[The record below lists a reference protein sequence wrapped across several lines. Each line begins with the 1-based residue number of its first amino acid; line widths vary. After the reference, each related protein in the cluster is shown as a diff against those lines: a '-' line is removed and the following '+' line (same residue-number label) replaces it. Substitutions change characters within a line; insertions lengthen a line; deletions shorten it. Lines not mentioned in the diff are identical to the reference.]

1 MAKRRLFEAGDM
13 VTTFT
18 GQPGIVISEAVLAAA
33 EGTLKE
39 GKRPG
44 HYFAPGCC
52 HHPDYVVQ
60 VPVLFEDGTYDIMR
74 AMNIRKATSLAEENQ
89 LRLQVLRNGLT
100 VQQTAADTDGN

>member
-1 MAKRRLFEAGDM
+1 MEKRRLFEAGDM

-33 EGTLKE
+33 ERRLKE

-60 VPVLFEDGTYDIMR
+60 VPVLFEDGTYDVMR
-74 AMNIRKATSLAEENQ
+74 AMNLRKAPSLAEDNIV
-89 LRLQVLRNGLT
+89 RLQGLRNGLI
-100 VQQTAADTDGN
+100 VQQTAADTERK

>member
-33 EGTLKE
+33 ESRLKE

-60 VPVLFEDGTYDIMR
+60 VPVLFEDDTYDVMR
-74 AMNIRKATSLAEENQ
+74 AMNIRRAPALTEEKKS
-89 LRLQVLRNGLT
+89 RLQGLMNT
-100 VQQTAADTDGN
+100 LTRQQAAADKEGD

>member
-1 MAKRRLFEAGDM
+1 MAKKRLFEAGDM

-18 GQPGIVISEAVLAAA
+18 GQPGIVISEAVLVAARNR
-33 EGTLKE
+33 LKE

-60 VPVLFEDGTYDIMR
+60 VPVLFEDGTYDVMR
-74 AMNIRKATSLAEENQ
+74 AMNIKKAPDLPEGKRAFLQ
-89 LRLQVLRNGLT
+89 RLIHERTGQALPA
-100 VQQTAADTDGN
+100 QT